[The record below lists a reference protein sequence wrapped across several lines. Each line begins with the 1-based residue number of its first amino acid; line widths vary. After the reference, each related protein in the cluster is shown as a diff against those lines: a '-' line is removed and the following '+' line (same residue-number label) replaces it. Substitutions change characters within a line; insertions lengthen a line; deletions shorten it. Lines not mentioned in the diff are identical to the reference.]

1 MKKVLLLNPPGERLY
16 IRDYFCSKVSQADY
30 LTHPVDFVVLSG
42 ILAGEYEVGLV
53 DAIAEKLSPER
64 ALEAIRRFDPFAVIC
79 LFGSGRLTEDL
90 AFAARVRSACPD
102 ARLVGIGDVFREGG
116 GKYLGPASPLDA
128 LLLDFAAPDILSYL
142 RGDPA
147 SAANMLIRSG
157 SEVLPLRQGTPG
169 PRFEIPVPRH
179 ELFSG
184 RGYRHPFVR
193 SRRFATVLTDYGC
206 PFHCSFCVMG
216 TLGFRSRAPES
227 VMAELEH
234 IRSLGITEV
243 LFHTQTFGA
252 RKDEARE
259 LCRLMISAGLG
270 LGWTCFS
277 RVDVADPDLLSL
289 MREAGCHTVIFGVES
304 GSDEILKKYGK
315 GYTRGQVVSAV
326 DHCAAIGIETVGTFI
341 LGLPEETHATMRETL
356 DLLRA
361 IKLDY
366 ASINVAVP
374 RMGTP
379 LREEAIAHGLVDGD
393 FAVMDQSGA
402 EVAMG
407 SRSLSREEIAEY
419 RRRAVSAFYFNTR
432 YILRRLARVRSLYDL
447 TRQVK
452 QAAALAANTWFG
464 EK

>member
-1 MKKVLLLNPPGERLY
+1 
-16 IRDYFCSKVSQADY
+16 
-30 LTHPVDFVVLSG
+30 
-42 ILAGEYEVGLV
+42 
-53 DAIAEKLSPER
+53 
-64 ALEAIRRFDPFAVIC
+64 VIS
-79 LFGSGRLTEDL
+79 LFGSVSLPEDL
-90 AFAARVRSACPD
+90 AFAARVRSACPG
-102 ARLVGIGDVFREGG
+102 AKLVGIGDAFRDGG
-116 GKYLGPASPLDA
+116 EKYLGPDSPLDA
-128 LLLDFAAPDILSYL
+128 ILLDFTTRDIISYL
-142 RGDPA
+142 EGDHG
-147 SAANMLIRSG
+147 AAADMLIRSG
-157 SEVLPLRQGTPG
+157 DKILPFRAGTAAA
-169 PRFEIPVPRH
+169 RFEIPVPRH
-179 ELFSG
+179 EIFA
-184 RGYRHPFVR
+184 RGAYRHPFVR

-216 TLGFRSRAPES
+216 TLGFKSRTPDS
-227 VMAELEH
+227 VLAELEH
-234 IRSLGITEV
+234 IRDLGIKEV

-259 LCRLMISAGLG
+259 LCRRMISAGLG
-270 LGWTCFS
+270 IGWTCFS
-277 RVDVADPDLLSL
+277 RVDVADPELLSL

-315 GYTRGQVVSAV
+315 GYTREQIISAI

-341 LGLPEETHATMRETL
+341 LGLPEETRETMERTL
-356 DLLRA
+356 DLLRT

-402 EVAMG
+402 EVAMA

-419 RRRAVSAFYFNTR
+419 RRRAVSTFYFNTR

>member
-42 ILAGEYEVGLV
+42 ILAGEYEIGLV
-53 DAIAEKLSPER
+53 DAMAEKLSPER
-64 ALEAIRRFDPFAVIC
+64 TLERIRDFEPFAVIS
-79 LFGSGRLTEDL
+79 LFGSVSLPEDL
-90 AFAARVRSACPD
+90 AFAARVRSACPGT
-102 ARLVGIGDVFREGG
+102 RLVGIGDAFREGG
-116 GKYLGPASPLDA
+116 ARYLATGSPLDA
-128 LLLDFAAPDILSYL
+128 LLLDFTTPGILSYL
-142 RGDPA
+142 KDDLA
-147 SAANMLIRSG
+147 SAADMLIRSG
-157 SEVLPLRQGTPG
+157 DEVLRPG
-169 PRFEIPVPRH
+169 PGKADPGFRIPLPRH
-179 ELFSG
+179 EIFSA

-193 SRRFATVLTDYGC
+193 NRRFATVLTDYGC

-216 TLGFRSRAPES
+216 TLGFKSRTPDS

-234 IRSLGITEV
+234 IKSLGITEV

-252 RKDEARE
+252 RKEEARE
-259 LCRLMISAGLG
+259 LCRRMISAGLG
-270 LGWTCFS
+270 IGWTCFS
-277 RVDVADPDLLSL
+277 RVDVADPELLSL

-315 GYTRGQVVSAV
+315 GYTRAQIVSAI

-341 LGLPEETHATMRETL
+341 LGLPEETRETMERTL
-356 DLLRA
+356 DLLRT

-379 LREEAIAHGLVDGD
+379 LREEAISHGLVDGD

-402 EVAMG
+402 EVAMA
-407 SRSLSREEIAEY
+407 SRTLSRAEIAAY
-419 RRRAVSAFYFNTR
+419 RRRAVSAFYFNPR
-432 YILRRLARVRSLYDL
+432 YIIRRLARIRSLYDL

>member
-30 LTHPVDFVVLSG
+30 LTHPVDFVILSG
-42 ILAGEYEVGLV
+42 ILSGDYEVRLI
-53 DAIAEKLSPER
+53 DAIALKLTPGR
-64 ALEAIRRFDPFAVIC
+64 TLEEIRRFAPDAVIS
-79 LFGSGRLTEDL
+79 LFGSVSLPEDL
-90 AFAARVRSACPD
+90 SFAAKVREACPG
-102 ARLVGIGDVFREGG
+102 AKLVGIGDPFRENGAR
-116 GKYLGPASPLDA
+116 YLAPGSPLDA
-128 LLLDFAAPDILSYL
+128 LLLDFTTRDIVAYL
-142 RGDPA
+142 EGDHG

-157 SEVLPLRQGTPG
+157 DEVLPFRAGTAAA
-169 PRFEIPVPRH
+169 RFEVPVPRH
-179 ELFSG
+179 EIFSG
-184 RGYRHPFVR
+184 GYRHPFVR

-216 TLGFRSRAPES
+216 TLGFKSRTPDS
-227 VMAELEH
+227 VMAELQH
-234 IRSLGITEV
+234 IKSLGISEV

-252 RKDEARE
+252 RKDDARE
-259 LCRLMISAGLG
+259 ICRRMISSKLG

-277 RVDVADPDLLSL
+277 RVDVADPGLLDL

-315 GYTRGQVVSAV
+315 GYTRAQIVSAI
-326 DHCAAIGIETVGTFI
+326 DHCAGIGIETVGTFI
-341 LGLPEETHATMRETL
+341 LGLPEETRETMDQTL
-356 DLLRA
+356 DLLRT
-361 IKLDY
+361 INLDY

-379 LREEAIAHGLVDGD
+379 LREEAISHGLVDGD

-402 EVAMG
+402 EVAMA
-407 SRSLSREEIAEY
+407 SRALSREEITEY
-419 RRRAVSAFYFNTR
+419 RKRAVSVFYFNPR
-432 YILRRLARVRSLYDL
+432 YMLRRLSRIRSLYDL
-447 TRQVK
+447 TRQLK

>member
-42 ILAGEYEVGLV
+42 ILAGEYEVGLI
-53 DAIAEKLSPER
+53 DAIAGKLSPES
-64 ALEAIRRFDPFAVIC
+64 ALEEIRRFAPDAVIS
-79 LFGSGRLTEDL
+79 LFGSVSLPEDL
-90 AFAARVRSACPD
+90 AFAAKVRAACPG
-102 ARLVGIGDVFREGG
+102 ARLVGLGDAFRDGG
-116 GKYLGPASPLDA
+116 AKYLGPDSPLDA
-128 LLLDFAAPDILSYL
+128 LLLDFTTRDIVSYL
-142 RGDPA
+142 EGDHG
-147 SAANMLIRSG
+147 SAANMLIRDG
-157 SEVLPLRQGTPG
+157 GEVLPPGTRPAAE
-169 PRFEIPVPRH
+169 RYEVPVPRH

-184 RGYRHPFVR
+184 YDYRHPFVR

-216 TLGFRSRAPES
+216 TLGFKSRTPAS
-227 VMAELEH
+227 VMTELEH
-234 IRSLGITEV
+234 IKSLGIKEV

-252 RKDEARE
+252 RKEEARE
-259 LCRLMISAGLG
+259 LCRRMISAGLG

-277 RVDVADPDLLSL
+277 RVDVADPELLSL

-315 GYTRGQVVSAV
+315 GYTRGQIISAI

-341 LGLPEETHATMRETL
+341 LGLPEETHETMERTL
-356 DLLRA
+356 DLLRT

-407 SRSLSREEIAEY
+407 SRTLSREEITKY
-419 RRRAVSAFYFNTR
+419 RKRAVAIFYFNPR
-432 YILRRLARVRSLYDL
+432 YILRRLARIRSFYDL
-447 TRQVK
+447 TRQLK

>member
-30 LTHPVDFVVLSG
+30 LPHPVDFVMLSG
-42 ILAGEYEVGLV
+42 ILAGEYEVGLI
-53 DAIAEKLSPER
+53 DAIAGKLSPES
-64 ALEAIRRFDPFAVIC
+64 ALEEIRRFAPDAVIS
-79 LFGSGRLTEDL
+79 LFGSVSLPEDL
-90 AFAARVRSACPD
+90 AFAARVRAA
-102 ARLVGIGDVFREGG
+102 ARPGAELIGIGDPFREDGAR
-116 GKYLGPASPLDA
+116 YLGPDSPLDA
-128 LLLDFAAPDILSYL
+128 ILLDFTTRDIVSYL
-142 RGDPA
+142 EGDHA

-157 SEVLPLRQGTPG
+157 HEVLPLKAAPAAA
-169 PRFEIPVPRH
+169 RFEVPVPRH

-184 RGYRHPFVR
+184 GYRHPFVR
-193 SRRFATVLTDYGC
+193 NRRFATVLTDYGC

-216 TLGFRSRAPES
+216 TLGFKTRTTGS

-234 IRSLGITEV
+234 VKSLGIKEV

-252 RKDEARE
+252 RKEETRE
-259 LCRLMISAGLG
+259 LCRRMISAGLG
-270 LGWTCFS
+270 IGWTCFS
-277 RVDVADPDLLSL
+277 RVDVADPALLSL
-289 MREAGCHTVIFGVES
+289 MKEAGCHTVIFGVES

-315 GYTRGQVVSAV
+315 GYTRAQIISTI
-326 DHCAAIGIETVGTFI
+326 DHCAEIGVETVGTFI
-341 LGLPEETHATMRETL
+341 LGLPEETRETMEQTL
-356 DLLRA
+356 ALLRT
-361 IKLDY
+361 INLDY

-402 EVAMG
+402 EVAMA
-407 SRSLSREEIAEY
+407 SRALSREEISKY
-419 RRRAVSAFYFNTR
+419 RRRAVSIFYFNFR
-432 YILRRLARVRSLYDL
+432 YILRRLARIRSFYDL
-447 TRQVK
+447 TRQFK